1 MFLNVRF
8 FFHKVK
14 QESRSFLV
22 IPHFVQVMLWLD
34 WNLIFWKCSQAYR
47 GKLYVQQQNDFW
59 NVLFKAK
66 GGLYIKDAAAQ
77 NITTTLKKGEI
88 QPITA

>member
-1 MFLNVRF
+1 
-8 FFHKVK
+8 
-14 QESRSFLV
+14 
-22 IPHFVQVMLWLD
+22 
-34 WNLIFWKCSQAYR
+34 
-47 GKLYVQQQNDFW
+47 
-59 NVLFKAK
+59 VLFKAK